1 MSRFVSSVF
10 AAAILLAAAMLVAP
24 TRGQDQPARPQPKA
38 QDIDLVL
45 CLDISGS
52 MEHLI
57 DSAKQKLWDIVN
69 DLAKV
74 KPTPNLRVALYSY
87 GATHY
92 DSAKGWVKKDLDFV
106 DDLDLVFK
114 KLFEYRTNGGE
125 EYVAR
130 VCRDAIQD
138 LKWSTAKDSLKILF
152 VCGNEPATQDP
163 LVKLP
168 DVAALAKKQGIL
180 INPIY
185 CGGADDNDGRGW
197 REFALMTGGRYANI
211 DASKNVRVVVA
222 TPFDKDIAALADKVN
237 ATFVPVGKK
246 ELRDAKAADQQAQTE
261 NSKKLGASN
270 LAARVVTQNSA
281 LYKNDSWCLVD
292 KLRLDPKLDIT
303 KIPEAELCEELR
315 KLTPPQRVEYVKNKL
330 KERETIQKQVNE
342 LNAKREAYLR
352 TEMQKQASDPT
363 RGLDRALR
371 ETLKTQAKAKG
382 IVIPD

>member
-1 MSRFVSSVF
+1 MSRVAF
-10 AAAILLAAAMLVAP
+10 AGSMLLAVIFLVVP
-24 TRGQDQPARPQPKA
+24 SRGDDPPAKPKA
-38 QDIDLVL
+38 KDIDLVL

-87 GATHY
+87 GATNY
-92 DSAKGWVKKDLDFV
+92 EQAKGWVKKDLDFV

-114 KLFEYRTNGGE
+114 KLFEYRTNGGD
-125 EYVAR
+125 EYVGR
-130 VCRDAIQD
+130 VCRDAVRD
-138 LKWSTAKDSLKILF
+138 LKWSQAKDALKIVF

-168 DVAALAKKQGIL
+168 EVAALAKKHGVL

-185 CGGADDNDGRGW
+185 CGGADDSDGRGW

-211 DASKNVRVVVA
+211 DASRNVRVVVN

-237 ATFVPVGKK
+237 ATYVPVGKK
-246 ELRDAKAADQQAQTE
+246 EFRDGKAKDQKAQTE
-261 NSKKLGASN
+261 NSRQLGGAN
-270 LAARVVTQNSA
+270 LAARVATQASA
-281 LYKNDSWCLVD
+281 LYKNSAWCLVD
-292 KLRLDPKLDIT
+292 KLREDPKLDIT
-303 KIPEAELCEELR
+303 KIPEAELSDELK
-315 KLTPPQRVEYVKNKL
+315 KLKPAERVEYVQKKL
-330 KERETIQKQVNE
+330 QERLAIQKQVTE
-342 LNAKREAYLR
+342 LNTKREAYIR
-352 TEMQKQASDPT
+352 TEMQKQANDPT

-371 ETLKTQAKAKG
+371 ETLRVQAESKG
-382 IVIPD
+382 IQIPE

>member
-1 MSRFVSSVF
+1 MSRRVSSLF
-10 AAAILLAAAMLVAP
+10 ACAALLAAAVLVVPSRGDDAP
-24 TRGQDQPARPQPKA
+24 AKPKPK
-38 QDIDLVL
+38 DIDLVL

-74 KPTPNLRVALYSY
+74 RPTPNLRVALYSY
-87 GATHY
+87 GATAY
-92 DSAKGWVKKDLDFV
+92 DPQKGWVQKDLDFG

-114 KLFEYRTNGGE
+114 KLFAYRCNGGE

-138 LKWSTAKDSLKILF
+138 LKWSAAKDSLKIIF

-168 DVAALAKKQGIL
+168 DVAALAKKHGIL
-180 INPIY
+180 VNPIY
-185 CGGADDNDGRGW
+185 CGGADDPDARGW
-197 REFALMTGGRYANI
+197 REFALMTGGRYATI
-211 DASKNVRVVVA
+211 DASKNVRVVVT

-237 ATFVPVGKK
+237 ATYVPVGKK
-246 ELRDAKAADQQAQTE
+246 EMREAKAADQKAQTE
-261 NSKKLGASN
+261 NSKQLGASN
-270 LAARVVTQNSA
+270 LAARVVTQNTA

-292 KLRLDPKLDIT
+292 KLRLDEKLDIT
-303 KIPEAELCEELR
+303 KIPEAELPEVL
-315 KLTPPQRVEYVKNKL
+315 QKL
-330 KERETIQKQVNE
+330 KPQERVQYVQKKLQERLAIQKEVNE
-342 LNAKREAYLR
+342 LNTKREAYIR
-352 TEMQKQASDPT
+352 TEMQKQTNDPM

-371 ETLKTQAKAKG
+371 DTLRHQAQSKG
-382 IVIPD
+382 ITIPE

>member
-1 MSRFVSSVF
+1 MSRLLSFGF
-10 AAAILLAAAMLVAP
+10 GGAALMAAIVLTTPSHGDEAP
-24 TRGQDQPARPQPKA
+24 AKA
-38 QDIDLVL
+38 KAKDIDLVL

-92 DSAKGWVKKDLDFV
+92 DAAKGWVKKDLDFV

-114 KLFEYRTNGGE
+114 KLFEYRTNGGD

-130 VCRDAIQD
+130 VCRDAIND
-138 LKWSTAKDSLKILF
+138 LKWSGAKDALRILF

-185 CGGADDNDGRGW
+185 CGGADDADGRGW
-197 REFALMTGGRYANI
+197 REFALLTGGRYANI
-211 DASKNVRVVVA
+211 DASRNVKVVVN

-237 ATFVPVGKK
+237 ATYVPVGNK
-246 ELRDAKAADQQAQTE
+246 EVREAKAADQKAQTE
-261 NSKKLGASN
+261 NSKQLGASN
-270 LAARVVTQNSA
+270 LAGRVATQASP
-281 LYKNDSWCLVD
+281 LYKNSAWCLVD
-292 KLRLDPKLDIT
+292 KVREDPKLDIT
-303 KIPEAELCEELR
+303 KIADADLPEEMR
-315 KLTPPQRVEYVKNKL
+315 KLKPQERVQYVQTKL
-330 KERETIQKQVNE
+330 QERLAIQKQVTD
-342 LNAKREAYLR
+342 LNSKREAYIR
-352 TEMQKQASDPT
+352 VEMQKQANDPT

-371 ETLKTQAKAKG
+371 ETLKVQAESKG
-382 IVIPD
+382 IVIPE